1 MKFAAGEH
9 IVVLGA
15 TGAGKTYWCRETL
28 LPLWTRVIV
37 VDTEEYD
44 YQNLPAVSVGK
55 AVALARSKD
64 RAFRVRVVFRGDY
77 SEQDAAAIAALCNW
91 LLASGHDTLVVFDE
105 TTDFCDAN
113 YIPPALRSLIR
124 KARKRNITV
133 AMATQ
138 RPAMLSKDAYTQS
151 IHRVVFY
158 LPDYDC
164 AAIKRYAPWA
174 EERMDEVPFKSYRY
188 LYQAPNGEVITIG
201 GSKEA

>member
-1 MKFAAGEH
+1 MKFGAGEH

-15 TGAGKTYWCRETL
+15 TGSGKTYWCRETL
-28 LPLWTRVIV
+28 SPLWTRVII

-44 YQNLPAVSVGK
+44 YQKLPAVGVGK
-55 AVALARSKD
+55 ALALAKSDDK
-64 RAFRVRVVFRGDY
+64 AFRVRVVFRGDY
-77 SEQDAAAIAALCNW
+77 GEEDHANMASLCNG
-91 LLASGHDTLVVFDE
+91 LLKSGHDTLIILDE

-113 YIPPALRSLIR
+113 YIPPPLRSLIR
-124 KARKRNITV
+124 KARKRKITV

-151 IHRVVFY
+151 VHRVVFY

-174 EERMDEVPFKSYRY
+174 GERMGEIPYRSYSY
-188 LYQAPNGEVITIG
+188 LYQAPNGEVIVIG
-201 GSKEA
+201 GK